1 MGNLL
6 KVVRLFYGGKMLDER
21 FLYGAIALM
30 LIIILNEY
38 VFKKYLHFDMDK
50 FDVLKFFKNFKRM
63 CFVYNKKFFGKKDFV
78 IKKNTGQHSLI
89 LVEVGENK
97 ATVMATLRQ
106 ITGITY
112 DHAKWIADAA
122 PTAFITD
129 ISADEADLTKKALE
143 FVGAKVEIK

>member
-1 MGNLL
+1 
-6 KVVRLFYGGKMLDER
+6 MLDER

-38 VFKKYLHFDMDK
+38 VFKKYFKFDMNK
-50 FDVLKFFKNFKRM
+50 FDVLKFLKNFKRI
-63 CFVYNKKFFGKKDFV
+63 CTVYNKKLFSPKDFV
-78 IKKNTGQHSLI
+78 IKKNTGQNT
-89 LVEVGENK
+89 LVLTEVGENK

-112 DHAKWIADAA
+112 DHAKWITDAA
-122 PTAFITD
+122 PAVFMTD
-129 ISADEADLTKKALE
+129 ISDDEADLTKKALE

>member
-1 MGNLL
+1 
-6 KVVRLFYGGKMLDER
+6 MLDER

-38 VFKKYLHFDMDK
+38 FFKKYLKFDMDK
-50 FDVLKFFKNFKRM
+50 FDVLKFFKNIRRYFL
-63 CFVYNKKFFGKKDFV
+63 VYNKKFFGQKDFV
-78 IKKNTGQHSLI
+78 IKRNTGNNSLV
-89 LVEVGENK
+89 LTEVGENK

-112 DHAKWIADAA
+112 DHAKWITDAA
-122 PTAFITD
+122 PAVFMTD
-129 ISADEADLTKKALE
+129 ISSDEADLTKKALE

>member
-1 MGNLL
+1 
-6 KVVRLFYGGKMLDER
+6 MLDER

-38 VFKKYLHFDMDK
+38 VFKKFFKFDMDK
-50 FDVLKFFKNFKRM
+50 FDVLKFVKNLKRM
-63 CFVYNKKFFGKKDFV
+63 CLIYNKKFFGAKDFV
-78 IKKNTGQHSLI
+78 IKKNTGKNSLA
-89 LVEVGENK
+89 LVDIGENK

-112 DHAKWIADAA
+112 DHAKWIAEAVPA
-122 PTAFITD
+122 IFMTD
-129 ISADEADLTKKALE
+129 ISDEEADLTKKALE

>member
-1 MGNLL
+1 
-6 KVVRLFYGGKMLDER
+6 MLDER

-38 VFKKYLHFDMDK
+38 VFKKFFKFDMDK
-50 FDVLKFFKNFKRM
+50 FDVLKFVKNLKRM
-63 CFVYNKKFFGKKDFV
+63 WLIYNKKFFGPKDFV
-78 IKKNTGQHSLI
+78 IKKNTGKNSLA
-89 LVEVGENK
+89 LVDIGENK

-112 DHAKWIADAA
+112 DHAKWIAEAA
-122 PTAFITD
+122 PAIFITD
-129 ISADEADLTKKALE
+129 ISDEEADLTKKALE

>member
-1 MGNLL
+1 
-6 KVVRLFYGGKMLDER
+6 MLDDR

-38 VFKKYLHFDMDK
+38 VFKKYFNFDMDK
-50 FDVLKFFKNFKRM
+50 FDVLKFFKNIKRY
-63 CFVYNKKFFGKKDFV
+63 VLIYYKKYFAPKDFV
-78 IKKNTGQHSLI
+78 IKKNTGKNFLI
-89 LVEVGENK
+89 LSDVGENK

-122 PTAFITD
+122 PAIFMSN
-129 ISADEADLTKKALE
+129 ISSDEATLTKKALE

>member
-1 MGNLL
+1 
-6 KVVRLFYGGKMLDER
+6 MLDER

-38 VFKKYLHFDMDK
+38 LFKRYLHFDMDK
-50 FDVLKFFKNFKRM
+50 FDVLKFVKNFKRM
-63 CFVYNKKFFGKKDFV
+63 CVIYYKKFFGKKDYI
-78 IKKNTGQHSLI
+78 IKKNTGKNSLL
-89 LVEVGENK
+89 LVDVGDNK

-122 PTAFITD
+122 PTVFITD
-129 ISADEADLTKKALE
+129 ISSDEADLTKKALE
-143 FVGAKVEIK
+143 FVGAKIEIK